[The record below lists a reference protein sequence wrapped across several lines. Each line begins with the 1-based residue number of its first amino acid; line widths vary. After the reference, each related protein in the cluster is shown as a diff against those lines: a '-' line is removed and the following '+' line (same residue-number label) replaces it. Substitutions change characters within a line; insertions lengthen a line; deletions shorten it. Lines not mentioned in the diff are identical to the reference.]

1 MGVFRLPF
9 LHVFFISL
17 ALAVGGPSCRIH
29 GNGFFSLP
37 RANEISLCSRLF
49 KSRVSLLNFVTALV
63 Y

>member
-9 LHVFFISL
+9 LQDFFISL
-17 ALAVGGPSCRIH
+17 ALGIGGRSCRIH
-29 GNGFFSLP
+29 GNAVFSLP